1 MHHTAQRSP
10 AKDGSEPAEQ
20 PWQVNPESRKQGEE
34 KEQRHHPVQKA
45 RVYRMAQQFSG
56 KYFVAAYRIEGSP
69 GIFVESLNRGSH
81 ACPPRADPAADVV
94 APPSRSA
101 NQRPAG
107 QTART
112 CPAPASPAISR
123 SCSSMESAGL
133 SATRRIALD
142 RWRHAARKLHACRQS
157 TVDRT
162 RLPCRSRS
170 SRATASSAPRQ

>member
-81 ACPPRADPAADVV
+81 ACPPRAHPAADAV
-94 APPSRSA
+94 ARPSRSA
-101 NQRPAG
+101 GQRPAG
-107 QTART
+107 QTVRT
-112 CPAPASPAISR
+112 CPAPASLAISR
-123 SCSSMESAGL
+123 SCSSTESVDP
-133 SATRRIALD
+133 SAARRIARD
-142 RWRHAARKLHACRQS
+142 RWHHAVRKLHVYRQS
-157 TVDRT
+157 IADRI